1 MNQRFQNAEIRR
13 VSEQFAENELYRA
26 VSTIGQQL
34 ESETEFGLCSEECFM
49 EALGLLSEIA
59 DKGEKYLSEI
69 DNYWLHKFNEYR
81 RFDRHLK
88 EEEIR
93 KAVGIVFAFVILA
106 LDSSRHPFYRY
117 TLTRRLT
124 QIVASHQF
132 KDWTSTFDRIFS
144 VPLSDGWFDAFIDEE
159 SEEPNSIKLPK
170 ELDTPKA
177 RKYFAKAIELKLI
190 TTDNGKYSWIGI
202 GDRSKFS
209 QLAYFL
215 GKVFNYKHNFNG
227 NVGEKFPEGALNELF
242 GLKPRTRLYSLLT
255 QVYNAKTHQRW
266 RSQIDAIFEI
276 DITQNYT

>member
-13 VSEQFAENELYRA
+13 VSEQYAENELYRA

-132 KDWTSTFDRIFS
+132 KDWTPTFDRIFS
-144 VPLSDGWFDAFIDEE
+144 VPLPDGWFDSFIDEE

-170 ELDTPKA
+170 ELDTSRARIYFKKA
-177 RKYFAKAIELKLI
+177 MEKDWLRLENDRYR
-190 TTDNGKYSWIGI
+190 WIGTNDK
-202 GDRSKFS
+202 GNTSE
-209 QLAYFL
+209 LAYFL
-215 GKVFNYKHNFNG
+215 GRVYNYKHTFNG
-227 NVGEKFPEGALNELF
+227 NDGEDFPEESLNKLF
-242 GLKPRTRLYSLLT
+242 YAKRLYSSLT
-255 QVYNAKTHQRW
+255 QVYNAKKPQRW
-266 RSQIDAIFEI
+266 RSQIDTIF
-276 DITQNYT
+276 D

>member
-13 VSEQFAENELYRA
+13 VSEQYAENELYRA

-49 EALGLLSEIA
+49 EAIGLLSEIA
-59 DKGEKYLSEI
+59 NKGEEYLSEI

-124 QIVASHQF
+124 QVVASHQF

-144 VPLSDGWFDAFIDEE
+144 VPLSDGWFDSFIDEE
-159 SEEPNSIKLPK
+159 SEDCEGRLPLPK
-170 ELDTPKA
+170 VLNTDRAQT
-177 RKYFAKAIELKLI
+177 YFRNAIDKGYMKLE
-190 TTDNGKYSWIGI
+190 NGQFSWIGI
-202 GDRSKFS
+202 GGKALTPNWLTF
-209 QLAYFL
+209 AVEFL
-215 GKVFNYKHNFNG
+215 NTDTPLLVISEQNFLRKN
-227 NVGEKFPEGALNELF
+227 
-242 GLKPRTRLYSLLT
+242 
-255 QVYNAKTHQRW
+255 
-266 RSQIDAIFEI
+266 
-276 DITQNYT
+276 

>member
-13 VSEQFAENELYRA
+13 VSEQYAENELYRA
-26 VSTIGQQL
+26 VSTIGHQL

-144 VPLSDGWFDAFIDEE
+144 VPLSDGWFDSFLDEE
-159 SEEPNSIKLPK
+159 SEDCEGRLPLPK
-170 ELDTPKA
+170 VLNTDRAQT
-177 RKYFAKAIELKLI
+177 YFRNAIDKGYMKLE
-190 TTDNGKYSWIGI
+190 NGQFSWIGI
-202 GDRSKFS
+202 GGKGTNS
-209 QLAYFL
+209 QLAYFC
-215 GKVFNYKHNFNG
+215 GRVFEYRHSTTCNIG
-227 NVGEKFPEGALNELF
+227 TEFPEEELNALF
-242 GLKPRTRLYSLLT
+242 GVKRLYSLLT
-255 QVYNAKTHQRW
+255 QVHNAQKTQKW
-266 RSQIDAIFEI
+266 RRSIDEMFE
-276 DITQNYT
+276 